1 MVDPASTA
9 STTLDPQR
17 IVAAIDARLPLA
29 VRILEELR
37 ARSVDEAGVT
47 RPSYGPGEQIGHD
60 LMRAAANEGGLEV
73 TTDAAGNLYATL
85 PGLDRDASRWLS
97 GSHFDSVPHGGNYDG
112 AAGAVAALVS
122 ILALKDLG
130 ISPRQDMTAM
140 AIRAEECSSWFT
152 GEHGGHLG
160 SRAALGLLQPSE
172 LDTAIHLGSGR
183 TLGQSIE
190 DAGFDA
196 DAVRRGP
203 PPLSA
208 KTVRGFVELHIEQ
221 GPVLVRQ
228 GVSVGIVT
236 SIRGTVRARDARCVG
251 AYSHSGAVPQEL
263 RQDAVL
269 ATAELIN
276 RIEKQCDEVRSAGG
290 DVVFSVGRF
299 HTDAAVDSL
308 SKVPG
313 EVRFTIDLRCQ
324 DASVLLPLNPLL
336 DRYAQEIGTR
346 RNVRFELGRRAV
358 AEPTAMNPA
367 FRSVLRNQAALLG
380 IEAPEIPCGAG
391 HDAAE
396 FVRANI
402 PSCMIF
408 VRNTGESHNPDEDME
423 LADFRDG
430 VLLLTSF
437 LAEMTLPPSVAGTQ
451 ADD

>member
-1 MVDPASTA
+1 M
-9 STTLDPQR
+9 DPQR
-17 IVAAIDARLPLA
+17 IIAALDARLPVAARL
-29 VRILEELR
+29 LEELC
-37 ARSVDEAGVT
+37 ARSADVAGGVS
-47 RPSYGPGEQIGHD
+47 RPSYGAGEQIGHD
-60 LMRAAANEGGLEV
+60 LMRAVAIEAGLEV

-85 PGLDRDASRWLS
+85 PGLDRGAPRWIS
-97 GSHFDSVPHGGNYDG
+97 GSHFDSVPRGGNFDG

-130 ISPRQDMTAM
+130 VVPRQDMTAM

-152 GEHGGHLG
+152 GQHGGHLG

-172 LDTAIHLGSGR
+172 LDTAIHLGTGR
-183 TLGQSIE
+183 TLGQSID

-208 KTVRGFVELHIEQ
+208 QNVRGFIELHIEQ
-221 GPVLVRQ
+221 GPMLVQQ

-236 SIRGTVRARDARCVG
+236 SIRGTVRARDARCIG

-276 RIEKQCDEVRSAGG
+276 RVERHCDDVRAAGG
-290 DVVFSVGRF
+290 DVVFAVGRL

-313 EVRFTIDLRCQ
+313 EVRFTVDLRCQ
-324 DASVLLPLNPLL
+324 DAAVLLPLNSLL
-336 DRYAQEIGTR
+336 QDYAAEIGAR
-346 RNVRFELGRRAV
+346 RNVRFDLGRRAV
-358 AEPTAMNPA
+358 AEPTAMA
-367 FRSVLRNQAALLG
+367 AEFRSVLRSQAGSLG
-380 IEAPEIPCGAG
+380 LEAPEMPCGAG

-396 FVRANI
+396 FVRVKI

-408 VRNTGESHNPDEDME
+408 VRNTGESHNPDEHME
-423 LADFRDG
+423 FADFRNG

-437 LAEMTLPPSVAGTQ
+437 LAQMTMP
-451 ADD
+451 